1 VQPAR
6 IVTPAAARSAH
17 RSSPLAVF
25 DSLWANRQLVWQLTK
40 REVLG
45 RYRGSLFGLVWS
57 LANPLLMLA
66 VYTLVFGYVFAARWA
81 GAVDSTGGFA
91 LVLFTGLTVF
101 NLFSECI
108 TRAPGLVVGNPNY
121 VKKVVFP
128 LECLAWVTLGAAL
141 FHAAVSF
148 AVLLAATLVV
158 RGALPWTVVLLP
170 LVLLPLLLL
179 ILGLTWILAALGVY
193 VRDTSHVIGVLVS
206 VLLFLS
212 PVFYPASA
220 LPEPLHGVLLLNPLA
235 IVLESA
241 RAILVW
247 GTPPDW
253 PGLAACTLAAGAVA
267 WLGLLWFDRTRYGF
281 ADVL

>member
-1 VQPAR
+1 M
-6 IVTPAAARSAH
+6 TAAHPAH
-17 RSSPLAVF
+17 RRSPLAVL
-25 DSLWANRQLVWQLTK
+25 DSLWGNRQLVWQLTK

-66 VYTLVFGYVFAARWA
+66 VYTVVFGHVFAARWA
-81 GAVDSTGGFA
+81 GEVDSTGGFA
-91 LVLFTGLTVF
+91 LVLFAGLTVF
-101 NLFSECI
+101 NLFAECV

-148 AVLLAATLVV
+148 AALLAATLVV
-158 RGALPWTVVLLP
+158 RGGVPWTVVFLP
-170 LVLLPLLLL
+170 VVLLPLLLL
-179 ILGLTWILAALGVY
+179 VLGLTWMLAALGVY
-193 VRDTSHVIGVLVS
+193 VRDTSHVVGVLVS

-212 PVFYPASA
+212 PVFFPASA
-220 LPEPLHGVLLLNPLA
+220 LPAPLRAAALLNPLA
-235 IVLESA
+235 VVLEST
-241 RAILVW
+241 RAVLVW
-247 GTPPDW
+247 GQAPDW
-253 PGLAACTLAAGAVA
+253 PALAATTLAAGIVA
-267 WLGLLWFDRTRYGF
+267 WLGLLWFDRTRAGF